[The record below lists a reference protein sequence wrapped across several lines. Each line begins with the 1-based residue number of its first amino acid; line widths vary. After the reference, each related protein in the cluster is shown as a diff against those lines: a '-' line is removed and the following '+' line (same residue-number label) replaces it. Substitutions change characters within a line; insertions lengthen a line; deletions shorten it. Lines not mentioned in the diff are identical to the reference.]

1 MISEKSWCGDIALL
15 SFPEICSPSWVNT
28 YSHPSPIGS
37 LVYGIPGVP
46 FQWRNAL
53 KLSVEAL
60 GCKVSLQLVALIA
73 EGCLHYFYCGRFSRS
88 SLSDC
93 STFQRFGG
101 PWKNA
106 WRARA
111 QLPVASFRPSG
122 CQFGYWR
129 LISCSEYFEKWIF
142 SPRFEASHG

>member
-73 EGCLHYFYCGRFSRS
+73 EGCLHYFYWEDFLALPCQIVQHFNALADHGRMRGELARNYPWLASNLGEKIHFS
-88 SLSDC
+88 
-93 STFQRFGG
+93 
-101 PWKNA
+101 K
-106 WRARA
+106 
-111 QLPVASFRPSG
+111 
-122 CQFGYWR
+122 Y
-129 LISCSEYFEKWIF
+129 SEYEI
-142 SPRFEASHG
+142 SLQQPN